1 MDIHRLTRL
10 YNTNIWFNVSFT
22 YYTFININRSQ
33 TSTRC
38 YQCNHGV
45 NSVALHPNQAEII
58 SGDQGGVIRR
68 WDLTVNGSRV
78 EMV

>member
-1 MDIHRLTRL
+1 M
-10 YNTNIWFNVSFT
+10 
-22 YYTFININRSQ
+22 YYHLNRSQ
-33 TSTRC
+33 ASTRT
-38 YQCNHGV
+38 YQCSHGV

-78 EMV
+78 EMVYIYIHIYIFLFYFICC